1 MCSNIPLEVKKDVDD
16 TCKRQATSNLLSI
29 TTMVYP
35 PIDIPVWWSLLQI
48 GATCIILLVVL
59 EKLRPYPQG
68 NYLWC

>member
-1 MCSNIPLEVKKDVDD
+1 MCSKIPLDVKKDLDA

-29 TTMVYP
+29 PTMVYP
-35 PIDIPVWWSLLQI
+35 TIEIPVWRYLLQI

-59 EKLRPYPQG
+59 EKLRPYPQV